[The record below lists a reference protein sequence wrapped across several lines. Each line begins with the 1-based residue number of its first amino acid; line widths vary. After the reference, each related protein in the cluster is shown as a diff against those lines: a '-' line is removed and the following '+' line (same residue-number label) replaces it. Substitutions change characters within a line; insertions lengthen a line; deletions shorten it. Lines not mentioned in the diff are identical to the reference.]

1 MTGKEIGRFFTVREL
16 RKELS
21 RRVGGH
27 AHRGN
32 TACRGENRMQE
43 DKRVDDRMEIPKM
56 RLRKFDS
63 IERVVNVHG
72 DTEAW
77 NELQWLLKL
86 AKTNFAVCYG
96 TGTQGPDAHD
106 AATHA
111 LDLRLPL
118 KAKRGQFIKQ
128 ICNWLYAQA
137 EEKCT
142 CGAPPFI
149 TGCDNEV
156 ATGED
161 SEDECM
167 CTTGECP
174 WTHHTGVFL

>member
-1 MTGKEIGRFFTVREL
+1 MGKGN
-16 RKELS
+16 RKILHGPKAPQGALPA
-21 RRVGGH
+21 RGGH

-32 TACRGENRMQE
+32 MACRIENPMQE
-43 DKRVDDRMEIPKM
+43 DKQVDDRMEISKM

-86 AKTNFAVCYG
+86 AKTNFAACYNTESQCPYVYDDAVAALIDRFPPNDGNRDYITQVC
-96 TGTQGPDAHD
+96 
-106 AATHA
+106 
-111 LDLRLPL
+111 R
-118 KAKRGQFIKQ
+118 
-128 ICNWLYAQA
+128 WLYAQA

-156 ATGED
+156 ATGGD
-161 SEDECM
+161 SEDECT

-174 WTHHTGVFL
+174 WTLHTGVFL